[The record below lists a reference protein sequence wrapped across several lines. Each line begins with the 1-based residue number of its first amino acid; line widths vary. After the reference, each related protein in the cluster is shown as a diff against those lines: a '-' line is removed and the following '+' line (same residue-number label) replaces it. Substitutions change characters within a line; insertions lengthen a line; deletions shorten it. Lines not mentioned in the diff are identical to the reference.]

1 MNRELSLETGRGR
14 RRRSQSLTSETTSI
28 FDCRLVVHLAS
39 DRHPKC
45 FQDRSELSL
54 RKSVFFLLESRFI
67 RRWFPLVLL
76 IVSRVM
82 NFFSCQPCSTILH
95 SENSCTYCC
104 ANNIWYLRLK
114 YGKCCYYSWHVGS
127 TMRNITRSIFYWVGW
142 FSKRVSKSLNVEVI
156 RDERRE
162 QNLCWTCYRL
172 V

>member
-28 FDCRLVVHLAS
+28 FDCRGPPGQRSPSKMLPGSKRTFAS
-39 DRHPKC
+39 KKC
-45 FQDRSELSL
+45 FLLTRKQIYSSL
-54 RKSVFFLLESRFI
+54 ILL
-67 RRWFPLVLL
+67 LLL
-76 IVSRVM
+76 IVSLLM
-82 NFFSCQPCSTILH
+82 NFFSWQPCSTILP

-104 ANNIWYLRLK
+104 ANNILYLKLK
-114 YGKCCYYSWHVGS
+114 YGKCCYYYWYVGS